1 MEQQIVQTVNA
12 LLQSAHEDGRHTLY
26 EHEVY
31 ELLKGIG
38 FDIPLYRFVTDPEQV
53 TDELMGAFGG
63 KDIMVKVVS
72 RDLAH
77 NQRYG
82 GVKKVG
88 IADPMFIRY
97 VLSQMQQEVLSHFEE
112 GQKPQIDGFLL
123 IEFIQFTQAIGD
135 EIMLGFQEDPSFGT
149 VVTLTK
155 GGDDA
160 EFFAEYYDPA
170 NLLLAPIALNDA
182 QTLLNHLN
190 IRHKYREMGHPERL
204 DAIAQGMARLSELG
218 LLYSMYTQ
226 PCPKFYI
233 KALDLNPVV
242 FSKDGRFVAV
252 DGYAEFVPAG
262 DGCAISV
269 APNQQGLSRFFQPK
283 GVVVTGVSTDPGKYS
298 MARNIVTLLL
308 DLGRS
313 DIYCVNPKGGET
325 VIGGHTFS
333 LYKSIDEIEEPYD
346 LLVYAAP
353 GKYSLSFV
361 ETVPSGKSVIL
372 ISGIPSD
379 MDYRQFAS
387 EIARVRKPDVRVVG
401 PNCMGVFSAPGTGH
415 TGMNTLFIEENRLT
429 IPLKGHLNTALL
441 TQSGAMSI
449 TCVERNQQTGI
460 FRSIVSFGNKVDV
473 NIPDLVAYFEADPDT
488 DVIAIYV
495 EGLGAGEGRQFYD
508 LLRTSSK
515 PVIIYKS
522 GRTEAGAKAAASH
535 TAAMSG
541 SYEVFRAACLQ
552 SGCILTEELDDF
564 YNYTKAF
571 AVLSQ
576 KPARGCRVAGV
587 VNAGLE
593 ATMGADIL
601 SELTPAVMTPETVE
615 TLKKLNTHGLVNV
628 ETSFLDL
635 TPMTDDGLYARF
647 IEAVLNDPNVDCM
660 FVGIV
665 PHVESLKTVEENYLD
680 TDAIGPLLVEAFRK
694 TKKPV
699 VVSVNAGKHYQALVH
714 YLEEN
719 GLPVFS
725 DIRSAIR
732 SLDAF
737 AAYWSQK

>member
-1 MEQQIVQTVNA
+1 MDKPTMDRVNA
-12 LLQSAHEDGRHTLY
+12 LLRAAHEDGRHTLY

-31 ELLKGIG
+31 ELLKLVG
-38 FDIPLYRFVTDPEQV
+38 FDIPLYRFVTAADQV
-53 TDELMGAFGG
+53 TEKLIAAFGG

-82 GVKKVG
+82 GVKRVG
-88 IADPMFIRY
+88 ISDPLFIRY
-97 VLSQMQQEVLSHFEE
+97 VLSHMKKEVLSHFEE
-112 GQKPQIDGFLL
+112 GQKPRIDGFLL

-135 EIMLGFQEDPSFGT
+135 EIMLGFQEDASFGT

-160 EFFAEYYDPA
+160 EFFAKYYDPA
-170 NLLLAPIALNDA
+170 NLLLAPISLKDA
-182 QTLLNHLN
+182 ETLLNRLN
-190 IRHKYREMGHPERL
+190 IRHKYREMGQPQRL
-204 DAIAQGMARLSELG
+204 SEIAKGVARLSELG
-218 LLYSMYTQ
+218 LSYSMFARE
-226 PCPKFYI
+226 CPPFHL

-242 FSKDGRFVAV
+242 FSGDGRFVAV
-252 DGYAEFVPAG
+252 DGYAEFLPADEG
-262 DGCAISV
+262 GGAEA
-269 APNQQGLSRFFQPK
+269 APNGEGLSRFFEPK
-283 GVVVTGVSTDPGKYS
+283 GVVVTGVSTDPEKYS
-298 MARNIVTLLL
+298 MARNIVNLLL
-308 DLGRS
+308 DLKRD

-325 VIGGHTFS
+325 VIGGHTFH
-333 LYKSIDEIEEPYD
+333 LYTDIGEIKEPYD

-353 GKYSLSFV
+353 GKYSIPFV

-372 ISGIPSD
+372 ISGIPAD
-379 MDYRQFAS
+379 MDYRQFAA
-387 EIARVRKPDVRVVG
+387 EIARVRKPGVRVVG
-401 PNCMGVFSAPGTGH
+401 PNCMGVFSAPGDGRK
-415 TGMNTLFIEENRLT
+415 GVNTLFIEEDRLSM
-429 IPLKGHLNTALL
+429 PLRGIANTALL

-449 TCVERNQQTGI
+449 TFIERNQQTGI

-473 NIPDLVAYFEADPDT
+473 NIPDLMAHFEADPNT
-488 DVIAIYV
+488 DVIAIYA

-508 LLRTSSK
+508 LLRRSHK
-515 PVIIYKS
+515 PVIVYKS

-541 SYEVFRAACLQ
+541 SYEVFRAACQ
-552 SGCILTEELDDF
+552 QGGAILTEELDDF

-571 AVLSQ
+571 AVLSK

-601 SELTPAVMTPETVE
+601 NELTPAVFAPETVE
-615 TLKKLNTHGLVNV
+615 KLKTLNTHGLVNV
-628 ETSFLDL
+628 ETPFLDL
-635 TPMTDDGLYARF
+635 TPMTDDALYAKF
-647 IEAVLNDPNVDCM
+647 IGTTLSDPNVDCL

-680 TDAIGPLLVEAFRK
+680 QDAIGPLLVDAFRK
-694 TKKPV
+694 TQKPV
-699 VVSVNAGKHYQALVH
+699 VVSVNAGRHYQALVR

-719 GLPVFS
+719 GLPVFN

-737 AAYWSQK
+737 AAYWGKE